1 MISPPNEFVDYV
13 LEIMSH
19 WATVNSRKMFGGY
32 GLYRE
37 GLMFALIAD
46 EALYF
51 KTDAASVAQFERSGS
66 LPFVYQSATRSVQ
79 MPYWSAPAESLESP
93 AEMREWCQLAYASA
107 LRAHAGAQPKDS
119 RMDIQPKVSRTSQS
133 VPRSRKAK

>member
-107 LRAHAGAQPKDS
+107 LRAHAGAQPK
-119 RMDIQPKVSRTSQS
+119 VSRTCQS

>member
-19 WATVNSRKMFGGY
+19 WATVNSRKVFGGY

-93 AEMREWCQLAYASA
+93 AEMKSSCPGTRMRDWCQLAYASA
-107 LRAHAGAQPKDS
+107 LRAHAGAQPK
-119 RMDIQPKVSRTSQS
+119 VSRTCQS